1 MYLLLN
7 DTGRIDRWYIVQ
19 GFPGGTQGRKELD
32 MTEVTQCTHTH
43 THTHTHVLPRLKC
56 LLSAHLQKKFAESC
70 VLTHGTLDLG
80 GVFAVFCLWLC
91 HRPGKVKC
99 LIVVLIDF

>member
-1 MYLLLN
+1 MKYIVYLLLN

-43 THTHTHVLPRLKC
+43 THTHTH
-56 LLSAHLQKKFAESC
+56 
-70 VLTHGTLDLG
+70 T
-80 GVFAVFCLWLC
+80 
-91 HRPGKVKC
+91 RPTKTQMFTIGSFTEKVC
-99 LIVVLIDF
+99 